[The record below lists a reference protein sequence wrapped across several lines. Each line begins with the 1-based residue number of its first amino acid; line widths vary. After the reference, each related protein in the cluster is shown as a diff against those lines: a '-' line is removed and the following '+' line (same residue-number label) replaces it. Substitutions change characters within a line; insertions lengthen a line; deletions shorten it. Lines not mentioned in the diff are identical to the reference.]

1 MTPAAVGIDGCSGG
15 WVVAA
20 WTPDTAPRLLTLE
33 RLEALAGALAAQG
46 LRPRRQLIDMPI
58 GLPLA
63 GPRPVDQQAQ
73 AALGAARASI
83 FLTPPRPVL
92 DALNFEEAQRLA
104 RAALGQ
110 GLSLQAWNLV
120 PKIRALDRFL
130 RRAQPAPPCLE
141 EAHPELAFQ
150 RLNAAQGGAP
160 LASKKTA
167 KGAASRAA
175 LLDALGLPC
184 AAVLA
189 QPLTCEGRRVALDD
203 RLDALVLAYV
213 ASLPESALERLG
225 AGDFDELGLP
235 MTLLAPKVRA

>member
-20 WTPDTAPRLLTLE
+20 WAPGGVPRLFTLE
-33 RLEALAGALAAQG
+33 RLEALGGTLTAQG
-46 LRPRRQLIDMPI
+46 LKPSRQLIDMPI

-83 FLTPPRPVL
+83 FITPPRPVL

-120 PKIRALDRFL
+120 PKIRAVDRFL

-150 RLNAAQGGAP
+150 RLNAGQGGAP
-160 LASKKTA
+160 LPSKKTSP
-167 KGAASRAA
+167 GAAARSA
-175 LLDALGLPC
+175 LLEALGLPC

-189 QPLTCEGRRVALDD
+189 APLTCEGRRVALDD
-203 RLDALVLAYV
+203 RLDALVLAYL
-213 ASLPESALERLG
+213 ASLPEHDLECLG
-225 AGDFDELGLP
+225 AGDVDALGLP
-235 MTLLAPKVRA
+235 MTLLAPKART